1 MENKK
6 QFKVRDLRRKDK
18 YTVDDEY
25 LNGYAKLCGPFGT
38 CVYNSLCRHAN
49 KEQESWPSVDLMADQ
64 HGIHR
69 CSVLKGIKLLKF
81 WGIIEVTQEKDQK
94 TKRQLNNT
102 YWLIDKSEWKPKPA
116 TSRVDV
122 DDTDIKK
129 PSIPQ
134 RPGAGSMSATSRVD
148 VNDLSRVDHNDCKDT
163 QNEGYTLKEQIANL
177 ISSGKRPYFQGRR
190 MWIDENGW
198 TMKVLGDDRKWH
210 EFGKKFEDIEWR
222 KL

>member
-64 HGIHR
+64 HGINR
-69 CSVLKGIKLLKF
+69 KSILRGIQLLKD
-81 WGIIEVTQEKDQK
+81 WGIIEVTKEKDDK

-102 YWLIDKSEWKPKPA
+102 YWLIDKSEWKPKPLQ
-116 TSRVDV
+116 SRVPDK
-122 DDTDIKK
+122 DSENKK
-129 PSIPQ
+129 PSP
-134 RPGAGSMSATSRVD
+134 PEGLGAESSTVPSRVP
-148 VNDLSRVDHNDCKDT
+148 VADLSRVLHADCKDT

-177 ISSGKRPYFQGRR
+177 ISSGKRPYFNGQR

-198 TMKVLGDDRKWH
+198 ELKVLGDDNKWH
-210 EFGKKFEDIEWR
+210 EFGRKFSDVEWR
-222 KL
+222 QI